1 MARKSRKNM
10 MPQAAV
16 QEAVQQN
23 EKELLRTAA
32 YARLSVENGGH
43 ETEDSL
49 HTQILQIHNY
59 IRENPELTLTDTY
72 ADNGF
77 TGTRF
82 DRPEF
87 ERMMQDIRTGKIQC
101 IVVKD
106 LSRFGRDYIET
117 GSYLETIFPM
127 LHVRFI
133 AINDDFD
140 NIRQSDVDSLAV
152 PIKNMVN
159 SLYAKDISKKISLS
173 YQMRR
178 EKGIPTSW
186 CTPYGYQ
193 LNQQGNK
200 LEATE
205 DAKWVKLI
213 YQWYLAGVSTNEIA
227 RRLEFLEVARPNERL
242 NRKLHEGDDPTY
254 NKWHPSTVLRILNS
268 SAYIGELVSGKT
280 QTASYKGIGLH
291 PVEKKEWH
299 TDYIQAQPGWVF
311 VGIYADEGI
320 SGTSLEH
327 RKGMQQ
333 LIEDCKAGK
342 IDLVLTKS
350 IARFARNIVDCLSVI
365 ELLKNLNPPVGVKF
379 EADNIYTLDSN
390 GRMILTILAS
400 VAEEESH
407 SKSIIMNWS
416 IDRRFSRGLFLTP
429 ALLGY
434 DKDEEG
440 NLVINPEEAQTVKVI
455 YYLYLN
461 GYSLTEIATLLMEY
475 SRKTKLGRVEWNPG
489 TLAGVLANERHCGDV
504 LARKTFTPN
513 FLTHKSK
520 KNNNDRTQYRQKNH
534 HEAIV
539 SREVF
544 NAANH
549 LRASRN
555 YSKKNRPLP
564 VLSVVEDGILR
575 GYVPFDKDWTG
586 FSAEEYREAS
596 ESVMKEPD
604 VTVTADVKKRLD
616 LTGYEIVRVQY
627 FSTMQNPAM
636 TISNGR
642 LRFNTACLKKFE
654 NVEYVELL
662 LNSVER
668 CIAIRPCDKNN
679 PNAIRWGRL
688 KEGRWCASTLGC
700 RGLAKTLFDIMEWD
714 EDLRYRFR
722 GQFLEQGDNKMMLFA
737 FDEPEMIKVEEI
749 VLPPKENT
757 EEDEGET
764 VKKKIYIF
772 PPEWAGTF
780 GQPIT
785 SIAQV
790 GILRQEHYAGN
801 WDVFRP
807 ATEIEEMNIFTAESL
822 NELLREAEKIME
834 GWTDYR

>member
-1 MARKSRKNM
+1 M
-10 MPQAAV
+10 MLKPLM
-16 QEAVQQN
+16 
-23 EKELLRTAA
+23 EKYDSFVITERTDYSAE
-32 YARLSVENGGH
+32 SKGEK
-43 ETEDSL
+43 
-49 HTQILQIHNY
+49 
-59 IRENPELTLTDTY
+59 TY
-72 ADNGF
+72 Y
-77 TGTRF
+77 
-82 DRPEF
+82 
-87 ERMMQDIRTGKIQC
+87 MKQ
-101 IVVKD
+101 
-106 LSRFGRDYIET
+106 
-117 GSYLETIFPM
+117 
-127 LHVRFI
+127 
-133 AINDDFD
+133 
-140 NIRQSDVDSLAV
+140 
-152 PIKNMVN
+152 VN
-159 SLYAKDISKKISLS
+159 
-173 YQMRR
+173 RR
-178 EKGIPTSW
+178 EKDFIWRMIQNAWKSVEIYRIEKPDVVICTGVLAMIPICLIS
-186 CTPYGYQ
+186 
-193 LNQQGNK
+193 K
-200 LEATE
+200 LMG
-205 DAKWVKLI
+205 KKLI
-213 YQWYLAGVSTNEIA
+213 YIESFAKVTSPTETG
-227 RRLEFLEVARPNERL
+227 
-242 NRKLHEGDDPTY
+242 KL
-254 NKWHPSTVLRILNS
+254 
-268 SAYIGELVSGKT
+268 
-280 QTASYKGIGLH
+280 
-291 PVEKKEWH
+291 
-299 TDYIQAQPGWVF
+299 
-311 VGIYADEGI
+311 
-320 SGTSLEH
+320 
-327 RKGMQQ
+327 
-333 LIEDCKAGK
+333 
-342 IDLVLTKS
+342 
-350 IARFARNIVDCLSVI
+350 
-365 ELLKNLNPPVGVKF
+365 
-379 EADNIYTLDSN
+379 
-390 GRMILTILAS
+390 
-400 VAEEESH
+400 
-407 SKSIIMNWS
+407 
-416 IDRRFSRGLFLTP
+416 
-429 ALLGY
+429 
-434 DKDEEG
+434 
-440 NLVINPEEAQTVKVI
+440 
-455 YYLYLN
+455 LY
-461 GYSLTEIATLLMEY
+461 
-475 SRKTKLGRVEWNPG
+475 
-489 TLAGVLANERHCGDV
+489 
-504 LARKTFTPN
+504 
-513 FLTHKSK
+513 KSK

-555 YSKKNRPLP
+555 YSKKDRPLP